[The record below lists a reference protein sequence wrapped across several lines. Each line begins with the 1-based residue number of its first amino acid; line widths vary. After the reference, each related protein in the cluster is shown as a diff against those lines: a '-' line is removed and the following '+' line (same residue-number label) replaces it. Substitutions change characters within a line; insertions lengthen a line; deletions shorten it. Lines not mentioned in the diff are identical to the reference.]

1 MKKKLL
7 KSQTSD
13 SFPEKR
19 EPIIIDSKLQAILE
33 NLNDAKRLFY
43 EVYIQIISEGMH
55 LYESNQKDFMTDIDS
70 AISNTTCMIAKKIE
84 FDLRALYAEAVKQD
98 KNINTNATTESER
111 REL

>member
-13 SFPEKR
+13 SFPKKR

-43 EVYIQIISEGMH
+43 EVYIQVISEGTH

-70 AISNTTCMIAKKIE
+70 AISNTTYMIAKKIE